1 MLAVIT
7 YPDRH
12 EEITVPRSRPN
23 NFLKKLLNSIYVWT
37 RNNILIP
44 IPAVYPE
51 TISLEDQQA
60 ILEGPI
66 KVIYIDGDRDI
77 VMVINGDEGAMRN
90 LPINALASD
99 RCLAFAQT
107 HPEKYFMSNGI
118 SEILSLKG
126 LIFISNTFNLWNKS
140 SLKLPNSIS
149 CFKSLLDEQINLTST
164 LMSLL
169 PFTLL
174 NF

>member
-107 HPEKYFMSNGI
+107 HPEKYFMSRWIIRGN
-118 SEILSLKG
+118 
-126 LIFISNTFNLWNKS
+126 LITGTMKE
-140 SLKLPNSIS
+140 
-149 CFKSLLDEQINLTST
+149 LLDEQQLRNFWKLGRNTFGHNTYRADYASNLIENT
-164 LMSLL
+164 
-169 PFTLL
+169 P
-174 NF
+174 